1 MEASDNI
8 EKILQ
13 NNFNIEDNLSF
24 EDVEKF
30 ADYIKNNNKNVNNIL
45 LQFESIT
52 SQFEKELENIQNT
65 IMDLSQKRDTI
76 TIKMCNYSSIHNK
89 LLSMNTNEIIET
101 PINEKS
107 EPKEIEINETKEISK
122 TKEKKQKKKKQRKT
136 KILKKKILKKNC
148 LLIQKI
154 IQ

>member
-52 SQFEKELENIQNT
+52 SQFEKELET
-65 IMDLSQKRDTI
+65 IVDKFVGNLQFLKSKLSIIKALVGFLYRHDFNGILRELLKSRSKNRDI
-76 TIKMCNYSSIHNK
+76 
-89 LLSMNTNEIIET
+89 
-101 PINEKS
+101 
-107 EPKEIEINETKEISK
+107 
-122 TKEKKQKKKKQRKT
+122 
-136 KILKKKILKKNC
+136 KKI
-148 LLIQKI
+148 
-154 IQ
+154 